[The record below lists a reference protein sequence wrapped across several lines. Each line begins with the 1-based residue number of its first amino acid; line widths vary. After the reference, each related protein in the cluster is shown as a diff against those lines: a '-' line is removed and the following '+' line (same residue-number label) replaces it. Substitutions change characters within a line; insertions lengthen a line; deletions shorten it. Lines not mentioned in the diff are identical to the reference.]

1 MFIQRDS
8 IALPFP
14 LKAKRDQISVS
25 SLDVAYMIEP
35 TVAFI
40 RIRRFGL
47 KTAEEF
53 RNAIIELKKQ
63 GAKNL
68 ILDLRDNGGG
78 YFHIAIKL
86 ASEFFADQRLV
97 VYTEG
102 AHEARRDLVATRDGL
117 DLRLIQA
124 PALFGLNGRHKA
136 RPAQT
141 CQIGRM
147 PVATRFDKGV
157 H

>member
-1 MFIQRDS
+1 
-8 IALPFP
+8 
-14 LKAKRDQISVS
+14 
-25 SLDVAYMIEP
+25 MIEP

-53 RNAIIELKKQ
+53 TNAIIELKKQ

-78 YFHIAIKL
+78 YFHVAIKL

-102 AHEARRDLVATRDGL
+102 
-117 DLRLIQA
+117 
-124 PALFGLNGRHKA
+124 
-136 RPAQT
+136 
-141 CQIGRM
+141 RM
-147 PVATRFDKGV
+147 KPVAITCRKAKETTPMQSW
-157 H
+157 